1 MTSAAVKPTR
11 LDLLQGLPVA
21 ECGVTVEKSTQDL
34 QQLLEDTSGPR
45 RTRLRRMA
53 LYAALG
59 LAALA
64 ALAGLWRV
72 AVDRA
77 PATAWIT
84 EPAAIGTLVVSV
96 SATGTLQPTKSVD
109 VGSELS
115 GTVAR
120 VLVDENDVVKQGQ
133 LLAELDTARL
143 ADAVIRSEA
152 TVAAAVGQV
161 AQTRATMIE
170 AEATQRRLHRLS
182 EMSHGDEPARQEL
195 DTADAAVLRARA
207 NADSALAQEAQA
219 RAALK
224 TDRTN
229 LGKAQIRS
237 PVDGVVLTR
246 KVEPGNTVVAAMN
259 TPVLFTVAEDLTRME
274 LQVKVDEADVA
285 NVRPGQPA
293 DFTVAAWPGRR
304 FPATIRRVGLG
315 STMTDNVV
323 TYKTVL
329 EVANPDLALRPGMTA
344 TATIVTARRDK
355 VLLVP
360 NAALRFTP
368 PNTRAGGGSF
378 VSNLLPRPPA
388 GSRRRTGAG
397 QAEAAHQVWTPAQDG
412 PRAIAVRTGLSNGRV
427 TEVTGGDLAP
437 GTAVIT
443 DVQESGK

>member
-1 MTSAAVKPTR
+1 
-11 LDLLQGLPVA
+11 
-21 ECGVTVEKSTQDL
+21 VEKSTQDL
-34 QQLLEDTSGPR
+34 QQLLEDASGPR
-45 RTRLRRMA
+45 RTRIRRMI

-64 ALAGLWRV
+64 AVAGLWHV
-72 AVDRA
+72 AANR
-77 PATAWIT
+77 PQATAWVT
-84 EPAAIGTLVVSV
+84 EPATVGILVVTV

-152 TVAAAVGQV
+152 AVAAAVGQV
-161 AQTRATMIE
+161 AQTRATVAE

-182 EMSHGDEPARQEL
+182 EISGGDDPARQEL

-207 NADSALAQEAQA
+207 NADSARAQEAQA

-259 TPVLFTVAEDLTRME
+259 TPVLFTVAEDLTHME

-285 NVRPGQPA
+285 GVRPGQQA

-344 TATIVTARRDK
+344 TASIVTARRDRA
-355 VLLVP
+355 LLVP

-368 PNTRAGGGSF
+368 PTARAGGGSF
-378 VSNLLPRPPA
+378 VSNLLPRPPV
-388 GSRRRTGAG
+388 GPRRRTGAA
-397 QAEAAHQVWTPAQDG
+397 QADGAHQVWTPGPDG

-427 TEVTGGDLAP
+427 TEITGGDLAP

-443 DVQESGK
+443 DVQEAGK

>member
-1 MTSAAVKPTR
+1 
-11 LDLLQGLPVA
+11 
-21 ECGVTVEKSTQDL
+21 VEKGTQDL
-34 QQLLEDTSGPR
+34 QQLLQGADGPR
-45 RTRLRRMA
+45 GMSIRRVA
-53 LYAALG
+53 AWAALV

-72 AVDRA
+72 VADGH
-77 PATAWIT
+77 PATAWVT
-84 EPAAIGTLVVSV
+84 EPVSIGNLVVTV

-120 VLVDENDVVKQGQ
+120 VLVDENDVVSQGQ

-152 TVAAAVGQV
+152 AVAAAVGQV
-161 AQTRATMIE
+161 AQARATITE
-170 AEATQRRLHRLS
+170 TEVKLRRLRRLS
-182 EMSHGDEPARQEL
+182 EMSGGVEPARQEL
-195 DTADAAVLRARA
+195 DAADAALLRARA
-207 NADSALAQEAQA
+207 NADSALAQAAQA

-237 PVDGVVLTR
+237 PVNGVVLTR

-285 NVRPGQPA
+285 GVRPGQPA

-315 STMTDNVV
+315 STTTDNVV

-344 TATIVTARRDK
+344 TASIVTARRDK

-368 PNTRAGGGSF
+368 PRKSADKRSF
-378 VSNLLPRPPA
+378 VSNLLPRPPSAQRRSARGADENDA
-388 GSRRRTGAG
+388 GHRVWV
-397 QAEAAHQVWTPAQDG
+397 AAPDG
-412 PRAIAVRTGLSNGRV
+412 PRAVAVRTGLSNGRQ
-427 TEVTGGDLAP
+427 TEVASGDLKP
-437 GTAVIT
+437 GMAVIT
-443 DVQESGK
+443 DVQEPAR

>member
-1 MTSAAVKPTR
+1 
-11 LDLLQGLPVA
+11 
-21 ECGVTVEKSTQDL
+21 VEKSTQDL
-34 QQLLEDTSGPR
+34 RQLLEDASGPR
-45 RTRLRRMA
+45 RTRIRLLA

-64 ALAGLWRV
+64 ALAGLWHL
-72 AVDRA
+72 AADRPQA
-77 PATAWIT
+77 NTWVT
-84 EPAAIGTLVVSV
+84 EPVTLGTLVVTV

-143 ADAVIRSEA
+143 ADAVIRSGA
-152 TVAAAVGQV
+152 AVAAAVGQV
-161 AQTRATMIE
+161 AQTRATVAE

-182 EMSHGDEPARQEL
+182 EISSGDDPARQEL

-207 NADSALAQEAQA
+207 NADSARAQEAQA

-229 LGKAQIRS
+229 LDKAQIRS

-259 TPVLFTVAEDLTRME
+259 TPVLFTVAEDLTHME

-285 NVRPGQPA
+285 GVRPGQPA

-355 VLLVP
+355 VQLVP

-388 GSRRRTGAG
+388 GPRRRTIAG
-397 QAEAAHQVWTPAQDG
+397 QAEGAHQVWTPGPDG
-412 PRAIAVRTGLSNGRV
+412 PRAIAVGTGLSNGRV

-437 GTAVIT
+437 GTPVIT
-443 DVQESGK
+443 DVQEAAK

>member
-1 MTSAAVKPTR
+1 VDKSTQELQT
-11 LDLLQGLPVA
+11 LLQGAGKPGTRSLRHIAMWAV
-21 ECGVTVEKSTQDL
+21 
-34 QQLLEDTSGPR
+34 LL
-45 RTRLRRMA
+45 
-53 LYAALG
+53 

-64 ALAGLWRV
+64 AVAGAWHLATSQH
-72 AVDRA
+72 
-77 PATAWIT
+77 PATAWVT
-84 EPAAIGTLVVSV
+84 EPATVGNLVVTV

-143 ADAVIRSEA
+143 TDAVTRSEA
-152 TVAAAVGQV
+152 AVAAAVGQV
-161 AQTRATMIE
+161 AQARATVVE
-170 AEATQRRLHRLS
+170 AEAAQRRLHRLS
-182 EMSHGDEPARQEL
+182 EMSGGVEPARQEL
-195 DTADAAVLRARA
+195 DTADAALLRARA
-207 NADSALAQEAQA
+207 NAASAEAQEAQA

-285 NVRPGQPA
+285 GVRPGQPA

-315 STMTDNVV
+315 STTTDNVV

-329 EVANPDLALRPGMTA
+329 EVTNADLALRPGMTA
-344 TATIVTARRDK
+344 TASIVTGRRDG

-368 PNTRAGGGSF
+368 PARRGGGGGF
-378 VSNLLPRPPA
+378 VSNLLPRPPSA
-388 GSRRRTGAG
+388 QRRNARGADADG
-397 QAEAAHQVWTPAQDG
+397 AAHQVWTPGPDG
-412 PRAIAVRTGLSNGRV
+412 PRALAVRTGLSNGRQ
-427 TEVTGGDLAP
+427 TEVTGGDLQP
-437 GTAVIT
+437 GMTVIT
-443 DVQESGK
+443 DVQEAAK

>member
-1 MTSAAVKPTR
+1 LATGRSFRRRGNAPRRQIEGDIV
-11 LDLLQGLPVA
+11 G
-21 ECGVTVEKSTQDL
+21 KSTQEL
-34 QQLLEDTSGPR
+34 QQLLQGADTPR
-45 RTRLRRMA
+45 GTAVRRIVA
-53 LYAALG
+53 WAAL
-59 LAALA
+59 AFVALA
-64 ALAGLWRV
+64 ALAGLWRL
-72 AVDRA
+72 AA
-77 PATAWIT
+77 GHQPAAAWIT
-84 EPAAIGTLVVSV
+84 EPATVGDLVVTV

-143 ADAVIRSEA
+143 ADTVIRSEA
-152 TVAAAVGQV
+152 AVAAAVGQV
-161 AQTRATMIE
+161 AQARATVAETE
-170 AEATQRRLHRLS
+170 AMQRRLRRLS
-182 EMSHGDEPARQEL
+182 DMSGGVEPARQEL
-195 DTADAAVLRARA
+195 DAAEAALLRARA
-207 NADSALAQEAQA
+207 NAESAQAQEAQA

-285 NVRPGQPA
+285 GVRPGQPA

-315 STMTDNVV
+315 STTTDNVV

-329 EVANPDLALRPGMTA
+329 EVANADLALRPGMTA
-344 TATIVTARRDK
+344 TASIVTARRDG

-368 PNTRAGGGSF
+368 PRMGASSGSF
-378 VSNLLPRPPA
+378 VSGLLPRPPA
-388 GSRRRTGAG
+388 PQRRNARAAAADGGA
-397 QAEAAHQVWTPAQDG
+397 QQVWIPGPHG
-412 PRAIAVRTGLSNGRV
+412 PRAVTVRTGLSNGRQ
-427 TEVTGGDLAP
+427 TEVTGGDLKP
-437 GTAVIT
+437 GMAVVT
-443 DVQESGK
+443 DVQEAAK

>member
-1 MTSAAVKPTR
+1 M
-11 LDLLQGLPVA
+11 QGLPVA
-21 ECGVTVEKSTQDL
+21 ECGVTVGKSTQDL

-45 RTRLRRMA
+45 RTRVRRVV

-64 ALAGLWRV
+64 ALAGLWHV
-72 AVDRA
+72 AADRA

-84 EPAAIGTLVVSV
+84 EPAAIGTLVVTV

-152 TVAAAVGQV
+152 AVAAAVGQV
-161 AQTRATMIE
+161 AQTRATVAE

-182 EMSHGDEPARQEL
+182 DMSHGDEPARQEL
-195 DTADAAVLRARA
+195 DTADAAVQRARA
-207 NADSALAQEAQA
+207 NADSAQAQEAQA

-285 NVRPGQPA
+285 GVRPGQPA

-344 TATIVTARRDK
+344 TATIVTARRDN

-388 GSRRRTGAG
+388 GARRRTGAG
-397 QAEAAHQVWTPAQDG
+397 QAEAAHQVWTPGPDG

-443 DVQESGK
+443 DVQEAAK